1 MKLLNCLEPFQNYFK
16 RRDIRV
22 LKGQIQIAQAKIRI
36 EDEVLQMKEGR
47 QKRFELASI
56 ERAKRT
62 LPFLR
67 DRLADFRKEG
77 FE

>member
-1 MKLLNCLEPFQNYFK
+1 MKLLNCLEPFLNYFK

-22 LKGQIQIAQAKIRI
+22 LKGQIQIAQAKIKC
-36 EDEVLQMKEGR
+36 ESEVLQMKECR

-56 ERAKRT
+56 ERAKRN
-62 LPFLR
+62 LPYLR
-67 DRLADFRKEG
+67 DRLSSLRMDG